1 MADPVQE
8 QINHRKLGV
17 WDYVEKG
24 YHPEREVDFKDNRIT
39 QLFRD
44 SLAGD
49 VLSQITGGPES
60 DWAKVMWN
68 QGENKD
74 ARLRDKVAYT
84 AARVGRDLM
93 FDGSRTPYWLLNH
106 PLAGLSILSQMGSTA
121 AGLTPNYRQM
131 HKEMKKQGAPDPT
144 RAQIDA
150 EFARRMEFRHSG
162 VEPPDG
168 APRRGLPSGV
178 AAGVMPL
185 LAATAMVEASG
196 NHDLMN
202 LAQGGRTKGYAAV
215 LPKNGSLT
223 ETSNIPLELLLRYVV
238 GRSGRLLPWEQFT
251 QERPDVSPEDYAGA
265 RRDQFDRGPLGIGLI
280 KGTTRNLNGEPE
292 YTMMGFRVPMSAAAT
307 GLGAI
312 GGGIA
317 GSRLADHVIG
327 EHLRKQQA
335 AGVLADLPQGNLSLR
350 AQGNRRLIGAILGAL
365 TGAGVSR
372 ATSEVVND
380 RIVQPALHP
389 DRVAA
394 EQRWL
399 ATAPGRTLEERV
411 KALAPEPRTP
421 GEELPDLQR
430 RQQNQQQNQQQMQG
444 P

>member
-8 QINHRKLGV
+8 QIDYRKLGV
-17 WDYVEKG
+17 LDYVEKG
-24 YHPEREVDFKDNRIT
+24 YHPERKVDFRDNRIT

-44 SLAGD
+44 SLVGD
-49 VLSQITGGPES
+49 VLSQLSGGPES
-60 DWAKVMWN
+60 EWAKVL
-68 QGENKD
+68 GDKD

-106 PLAGLSILSQMGSTA
+106 PLAGLSILSQMGATA

-131 HKEMKKQGAPDPT
+131 AKEMQKQGAPEVS
-144 RAQIDA
+144 RAQVDA
-150 EFARRMEFRHSG
+150 EFARQMGFRHTD
-162 VEPPDG
+162 VDPPPG
-168 APRRGLPSGV
+168 MPRRGLPSGL

-185 LAATAMVEASG
+185 MAATAMVEASG

-215 LPKNGSLT
+215 LPKDGSLT
-223 ETSNIPLELLLRYVV
+223 ETSNAPLELLLRYVV

-312 GGGIA
+312 GGAIG
-317 GSRLADHVIG
+317 GSQLADRVIG
-327 EHLRKQQA
+327 EHLRRKHGQ
-335 AGVLADLPQGNLSLR
+335 DLMAELPKGDLSLR
-350 AQGNRRLIGAILGAL
+350 AKGNRRLIGAILGAL
-365 TGAGVSR
+365 TGAAAGR
-372 ATSEVVND
+372 GTSEVVNE
-380 RIVQPALHP
+380 RIIQPVLHP

-399 ATAPGRTLEERV
+399 ATAPSRTLEERV

-421 GEELPDLQR
+421 AEELPDLQR
-430 RQQNQQQNQQQMQG
+430 RQQNQQQIQQQMQG